1 MNNEEQILHLLTNLN
16 TRFDSLE
23 TRIGNIEQ
31 RLDNIEQRL
40 DSLEIRMDKV
50 EQRLDNLETDVSE
63 IKADVKELQNKQNL
77 LIKNF
82 DNNVNELRKSFA
94 SVNTCANELNRKID
108 DLQDGFNA
116 LNDRQF
122 ITEKTVARLKIVN
135 KVGWN
140 KNDCTI
146 KHCSLYSTVIFYINL
161 NILYRDRAARHGEHT
176 GAGDFNN
183 AVVFQHFADC
193 VDFLLTAGRFDYER
207 FTVHIDDF
215 GTEYIYDIDNIVAIC
230 RIGFYFYHYELTIN
244 GIDMREIYNF
254 YNVD

>member
-122 ITEKTVARLKIVN
+122 ITEKAVARLKIVT
-135 KVGWN
+135 KVG
-140 KNDCTI
+140 
-146 KHCSLYSTVIFYINL
+146 
-161 NILYRDRAARHGEHT
+161 
-176 GAGDFNN
+176 
-183 AVVFQHFADC
+183 
-193 VDFLLTAGRFDYER
+193 
-207 FTVHIDDF
+207 
-215 GTEYIYDIDNIVAIC
+215 
-230 RIGFYFYHYELTIN
+230 
-244 GIDMREIYNF
+244 
-254 YNVD
+254 

>member
-108 DLQDGFNA
+108 DLQDGFNV

-135 KVGWN
+135 KVG
-140 KNDCTI
+140 
-146 KHCSLYSTVIFYINL
+146 
-161 NILYRDRAARHGEHT
+161 
-176 GAGDFNN
+176 
-183 AVVFQHFADC
+183 
-193 VDFLLTAGRFDYER
+193 
-207 FTVHIDDF
+207 
-215 GTEYIYDIDNIVAIC
+215 
-230 RIGFYFYHYELTIN
+230 
-244 GIDMREIYNF
+244 
-254 YNVD
+254 

>member
-94 SVNTCANELNRKID
+94 SVNTCANELNRNELNRKID
-108 DLQDGFNA
+108 DLQDGFNV

-135 KVGWN
+135 KVG
-140 KNDCTI
+140 
-146 KHCSLYSTVIFYINL
+146 
-161 NILYRDRAARHGEHT
+161 
-176 GAGDFNN
+176 
-183 AVVFQHFADC
+183 
-193 VDFLLTAGRFDYER
+193 
-207 FTVHIDDF
+207 
-215 GTEYIYDIDNIVAIC
+215 
-230 RIGFYFYHYELTIN
+230 
-244 GIDMREIYNF
+244 
-254 YNVD
+254 

>member
-63 IKADVKELQNKQNL
+63 IKADVKELQDKQNL

-82 DNNVNELRKSFA
+82 DNNVNELRKSFT
-94 SVNTCANELNRKID
+94 SVNNCANELNRKID
-108 DLQDGFNA
+108 DLQDGFNV

-135 KVGWN
+135 KVG
-140 KNDCTI
+140 
-146 KHCSLYSTVIFYINL
+146 
-161 NILYRDRAARHGEHT
+161 
-176 GAGDFNN
+176 
-183 AVVFQHFADC
+183 
-193 VDFLLTAGRFDYER
+193 
-207 FTVHIDDF
+207 
-215 GTEYIYDIDNIVAIC
+215 
-230 RIGFYFYHYELTIN
+230 
-244 GIDMREIYNF
+244 
-254 YNVD
+254 

>member
-23 TRIGNIEQ
+23 TRIGNIKQ

-40 DSLEIRMDKV
+40 DSLEIRMDRV

-135 KVGWN
+135 KVG
-140 KNDCTI
+140 
-146 KHCSLYSTVIFYINL
+146 
-161 NILYRDRAARHGEHT
+161 
-176 GAGDFNN
+176 
-183 AVVFQHFADC
+183 
-193 VDFLLTAGRFDYER
+193 
-207 FTVHIDDF
+207 
-215 GTEYIYDIDNIVAIC
+215 
-230 RIGFYFYHYELTIN
+230 
-244 GIDMREIYNF
+244 
-254 YNVD
+254 